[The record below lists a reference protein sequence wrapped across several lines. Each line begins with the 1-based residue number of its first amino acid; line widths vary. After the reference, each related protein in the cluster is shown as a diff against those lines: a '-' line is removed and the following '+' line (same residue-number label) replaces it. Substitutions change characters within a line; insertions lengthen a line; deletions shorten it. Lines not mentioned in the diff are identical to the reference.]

1 MEIKNNSHY
10 KKRVYYIHIIISYL
24 LLSVF
29 VSVTFSCLMLT
40 LQKSISQISIPTSNV
55 KKLLT
60 KIVLKV
66 IETLMICIFYIS
78 VIVLLIFI
86 VCVTLLKLVEL
97 FPKSFY
103 LNLFKIVKYQFLAC
117 IFNFSN

>member
-1 MEIKNNSHY
+1 MGIKNNSHY
-10 KKRVYYIHIIISYL
+10 KKCVYYIHIIISYP

-60 KIVLKV
+60 TIVLKV

-103 LNLFKIVKYQFLAC
+103 LNLFKIGKYQFLAC